1 VDDYLSE
8 NEKWEA
14 VKAWLRENGLSIV
27 AGIAVGAAGL
37 GGWKWWQARE
47 GRLAL
52 EASAKYELV
61 LEAFARADQTRGK
74 SLIAELERDYA
85 SSPYVDQ
92 AHLLAA
98 SSAVSSGQLDEAVAN
113 LSKVVDSSN
122 DRELG
127 LIARLRLARV
137 QVAQNKLDDALKSLS
152 PEEPGAFAARF
163 HEVRGDVYF
172 EKGDKANALKEY
184 RAARERNTLAAAG
197 GGSQVLDLKINDLV
211 ADAGPPAQPATKAN

>member
-1 VDDYLSE
+1 MEDYLSE

-14 VKAWLRENGLSIV
+14 LKAWLRENGLSIV
-27 AGIAVGAAGL
+27 AGVAVGAAGL
-37 GGWKWWQARE
+37 GGWKWWEARQE
-47 GRLAL
+47 RLAL
-52 EASAKYELV
+52 EASAKYEQV

-74 SLIAELERDYA
+74 TLIAELERDHA

-98 SSAVSSGQLDEAVAN
+98 SSAVSAGQLDEAAAN
-113 LSKVVDSSN
+113 LSRVVESSD
-122 DRELG
+122 DRELA

-137 QVAQNKLDDALKSLS
+137 QVAQSKLDDALKTLS

-184 RAARERNTLAAAG
+184 RAARERGTMSAPGNE
-197 GGSQVLDLKINDLV
+197 VLDLKINDLV
-211 ADAGPPAQPATKAN
+211 ADAGPAAPPTTKAN

>member
-1 VDDYLSE
+1 MDDYLSE

-27 AGIAVGAAGL
+27 AGVAVGAAGL
-37 GGWKWWQARE
+37 GGWKWWEARQE
-47 GRLAL
+47 RLAL
-52 EASAKYELV
+52 EASAKYERV

-74 SLIAELERDYA
+74 TLIAELERDHA

-92 AHLLAA
+92 ARLLAA
-98 SSAVSSGQLDEAVAN
+98 SSAVSAGQLDEAAAN
-113 LSKVVDSSN
+113 LSRVVEASN

-137 QVAQNKLDDALKSLS
+137 QVAQNKLDDALKTLTTD
-152 PEEPGAFAARF
+152 EPGAFAARF

-184 RAARERNTLAAAG
+184 RTARERG
-197 GGSQVLDLKINDLV
+197 GASSPGTQVLDLKINDLV
-211 ADAGPPAQPATKAN
+211 ADAGPDTPPTTKAN